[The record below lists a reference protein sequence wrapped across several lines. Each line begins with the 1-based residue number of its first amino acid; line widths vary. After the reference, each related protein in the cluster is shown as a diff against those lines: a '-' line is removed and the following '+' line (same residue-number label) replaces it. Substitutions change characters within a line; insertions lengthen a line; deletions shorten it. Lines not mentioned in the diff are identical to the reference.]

1 MILKP
6 PRTKGLVIGILLLV
20 ILSAAITT
28 SVIQLASETVTPFL
42 GIWTSLVVIGLPL
55 IALNIYRIY
64 GLITAQYILD
74 RDGVYVRWGLSRV
87 QIPLGKIKDVVPQN
101 EITPRLSKRFGF
113 WWPGCVVGKS
123 QSKSHGS
130 IDFFATST
138 ARGNIVIALENR
150 KIVISPPDVQA
161 FIRTFAD
168 TVQMGSLEEIPELS
182 EHPDFFSARLWE
194 DRSARLTILGGLST
208 ILILLAFLALRVPNL
223 PSMVPFG
230 FDRAGVPDI
239 FVPPARLLL
248 LPLVGGVFWLVDLIL
263 GSWLYRQEGNRPIAY
278 LVWGVG
284 VLMGGILWIA
294 VINLI
299 TTS

>member
-6 PRTKGLVIGILLLV
+6 PRTKGLVIGTLLLV

-28 SVIQLASETVTPFL
+28 SVIQLASKTVTPFL

-74 RDGVYVRWGLSRV
+74 RDGVYIRWGLSSE
-87 QIPLGKIKDVVPQN
+87 QIPLGKIKDVVHQN
-101 EITPRLSKRFGF
+101 EYIPRLKLRSGF

-123 QSKSHGS
+123 QSESHGS

-138 ARGNIVIALENR
+138 AAGNIVIALENR
-150 KIVISPPDVQA
+150 KIVISPPDVQD

-168 TVQMGSLEEIPELS
+168 TVQMGSLEEIPEIS

-194 DRSARLTILGGLST
+194 DRSARITILGGLS
-208 ILILLAFLALRVPNL
+208 LILTLLIFLALRVPSL
-223 PSMVPFG
+223 PSIVPFG
-230 FDRAGVPDI
+230 YDQAGVPDI

-248 LPLVGGVFWLVDLIL
+248 LPLVGGVFWLADLIL
-263 GSWLYRQEGNRPIAY
+263 GSWLYRQEGNQPIAY

-284 VLMGGILWIA
+284 VLMSAILWAA

-299 TTS
+299 TAS

>member
-28 SVIQLASETVTPFL
+28 SVIQLASKTVTPFL

-87 QIPLGKIKDVVPQN
+87 QIPLGKIMEVVPQS
-101 EITPRLSKRFGF
+101 EITPRLSISFGF

-123 QSKSHGS
+123 QSKFHGS

-138 ARGNIVIALENR
+138 ARGNIVIALETR

-168 TVQMGSLEEIPELS
+168 TVQMGSLEEIPEFS

-223 PSMVPFG
+223 PSVVPFG
-230 FDRAGVPDI
+230 FDRAGVPDV

-299 TTS
+299 SAS

>member
-20 ILSAAITT
+20 ILSSAITT
-28 SVIQLASETVTPFL
+28 SVIQLASNTVTPFL

-74 RDGVYVRWGLSRV
+74 RDGVYIRWGLSSV
-87 QIPLGKIKDVVPQN
+87 QIPLGKIKDVVPQS
-101 EITPRLSKRFGF
+101 EITPRLKIRFGF
-113 WWPGCVVGKS
+113 WWPGCIVGKS

-130 IDFFATST
+130 TDFFATST
-138 ARGNIVIALENR
+138 APRNIVISLENR
-150 KIVISPPDVQA
+150 KIVISPPDVQG

-168 TVQMGSLEEIPELS
+168 MVQMGSLEEIPEIS

-194 DRSARLTILGGLST
+194 DRSARITILGGLST
-208 ILILLAFLALRVPNL
+208 ILILLAFLALRVPYL

-239 FVPPARLLL
+239 YVPPARLLL

-299 TTS
+299 TAS